1 VLIVFEIFFLNTC
14 VSRNEQK
21 RKPLPKLVLSLM
33 KDNIIRKRLKQLG
46 LSSQGDRKALESRL
60 QRYTVLYN
68 AECDRTY
75 PRPISELI
83 KQCEEEENLEKKVQ
97 KPLNVNTLLVSVLD

>member
-1 VLIVFEIFFLNTC
+1 MIIFR
-14 VSRNEQK
+14 SEPK

-33 KDNIIRKRLKQLG
+33 KDNVIRKRLKELG

-68 AECDRTY
+68 AECDKTF
-75 PRPISELI
+75 PRPVSELI

-97 KPLNVNTLLVSVLD
+97 KSSNVNILYISVLDIWS

>member
-1 VLIVFEIFFLNTC
+1 VLIVFEIFSLNTC
-14 VSRNEQK
+14 FSRNEQK

-33 KDNIIRKRLKQLG
+33 KDNVIRKRLKQLG
-46 LSSQGDRKALESRL
+46 LSSQGDRKALENRL

-75 PRPISELI
+75 PRPVSELI

-97 KPLNVNTLLVSVLD
+97 KPSNVNTLVSVLD

>member
-1 VLIVFEIFFLNTC
+1 
-14 VSRNEQK
+14 
-21 RKPLPKLVLSLM
+21 M
-33 KDNIIRKRLKQLG
+33 KDNVIRKRLKELG

-68 AECDRTY
+68 AECDKTH
-75 PRPISELI
+75 PRPVSELI

-97 KPLNVNTLLVSVLD
+97 KPSNVNTLYYTYQFLTLDRLGFF